1 MLSKLPHQ
9 WPDGFLWGTGASS
22 IQTEGAPP
30 SSDWWRWERNGNAP
44 LSGTGNDF
52 ANHYKSDFAAL
63 QQLGLKHHR
72 LSIEWARI
80 EPERGKYDLRAVEH
94 YKSMLTA
101 ARDIGISPW
110 VCLHHFSLPQW
121 FADEGGFLNRDNLH
135 RYWSRHVEFMAQT
148 FGDLV
153 YGWKPVNETNYYP
166 MAAYKGRG
174 WPPGIDDFETWMTAV
189 ENMQIASAEAAIRL
203 KQIGKPVS
211 SVFGLSTVELV
222 DTLPSSKIFQ
232 DFVYAVNWDSGLDLF
247 RDGEIRLPGREPVY
261 RPDLAGSFDI
271 IGFSYYCALGVK
283 DGQLVRFPE
292 NAPMSQLEYSIWP
305 GGLSLVLER
314 LHNELPTTPLLIA
327 EYGIG
332 TEDDEQRAQYLADG
346 LRITAD
352 AIGRGIDVRG
362 FFHWTSV
369 DNYEWLHGY
378 DVKFGIIDDERRVRP
393 SATVL
398 ANEAIKS
405 F

>member
-1 MLSKLPHQ
+1 
-9 WPDGFLWGTGASS
+9 
-22 IQTEGAPP
+22 
-30 SSDWWRWERNGNAP
+30 
-44 LSGTGNDF
+44 
-52 ANHYKSDFAAL
+52 
-63 QQLGLKHHR
+63 
-72 LSIEWARI
+72 
-80 EPERGKYDLRAVEH
+80 
-94 YKSMLTA
+94 
-101 ARDIGISPW
+101 
-110 VCLHHFSLPQW
+110 
-121 FADEGGFLNRDNLH
+121 
-135 RYWSRHVEFMAQT
+135 
-148 FGDLV
+148 
-153 YGWKPVNETNYYP
+153 
-166 MAAYKGRG
+166 
-174 WPPGIDDFETWMTAV
+174 
-189 ENMQIASAEAAIRL
+189 MQIASAEAAISL

-222 DTLPSSKIFQ
+222 DTLPSSKTFQ

-247 RDGEIRLPGREPVY
+247 RDGEIHLPGREPVY
-261 RPDLAGSFDI
+261 SPDLAGSFDI
-271 IGFSYYCALGVK
+271 IGFSYYCSLGVK

-305 GGLSLVLER
+305 DGLSLVLER

-393 SATVL
+393 SAAVL
-398 ANEAIKS
+398 ANEAINS
-405 F
+405 